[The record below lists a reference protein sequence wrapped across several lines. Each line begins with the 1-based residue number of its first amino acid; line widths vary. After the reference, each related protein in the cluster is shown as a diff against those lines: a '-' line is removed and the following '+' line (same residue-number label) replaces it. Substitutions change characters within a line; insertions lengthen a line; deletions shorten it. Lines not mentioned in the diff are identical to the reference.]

1 MEVHA
6 QPSGPRRR
14 GRPAG
19 ITKDYSADQRYQ
31 AWKQAYLDGST
42 YEEIGAEW
50 GVTRQRVEQV
60 MRKLKVVPARQRQRD
75 NMAVIAGTIVRKNLT
90 ADEAAEMFGVSR
102 NTVYRCCYEM
112 GVAPPRMS
120 QEEVADFEAMT
131 AEVVG
136 GKSILSAANYR
147 PYRAAKLRAFMLDRG
162 INARGRS
169 RHDDM
174 SERRIL
180 IQKWRDNGVSWRE
193 CAERLS
199 KHDGRPIG
207 YQGIYQWVR
216 RHMPHLVEAPR

>member
-1 MEVHA
+1 MNVH
-6 QPSGPRRR
+6 QEIKRGR
-14 GRPAG
+14 GRPPGPA
-19 ITKDYSADQRYQ
+19 KNYEADERYQ
-31 AWKQAYLDGST
+31 SWKKDFLNGAT

-75 NMAVIAGTIVRKNLT
+75 NMAVIAGTVVRKNLT
-90 ADEAAEMFGVSR
+90 ACEAAEMFGVSR
-102 NTVYRCCYEM
+102 NTVYRCCREM

-120 QEEVADFEAMT
+120 QEETAELDAMA

-147 PYRAAKLRAFMLDRG
+147 PYRAAKLRAFMIERG

-174 SERRIL
+174 SERRVL
-180 IQKWRDNGVSWRE
+180 IQKWREGGVSWAK

-207 YQGIYQWVR
+207 YQGIYQWAR
-216 RHMPHLVEAPR
+216 KHMPHLVGSRK